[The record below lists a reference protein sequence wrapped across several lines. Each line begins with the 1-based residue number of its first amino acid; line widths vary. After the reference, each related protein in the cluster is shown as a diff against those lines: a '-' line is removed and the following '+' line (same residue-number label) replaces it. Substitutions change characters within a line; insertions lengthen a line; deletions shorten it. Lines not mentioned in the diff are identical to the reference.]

1 MKPFIMQRYS
11 KHWYKTLQE
20 VH

>member
-11 KHWYKTLQE
+11 KHWYGTLQE